1 MQISFN
7 NKLKHQIYV
16 TLTFALPLIG
26 SNLAQSSK
34 HVVDALML
42 GRYGVDELAA
52 GVLGGTV
59 FLITFIVG
67 SGFAMAAIPL
77 AAAARG
83 SGLTWKVRRVV
94 RMSFWL
100 STIYWLLLFVPLHF
114 IEQFLLLLGQ
124 DPEIAQLSG
133 DYMSVALWA
142 VFPAIVVM
150 VIKSFFMALGKPKII
165 LWSTIGGALINVPA
179 NYAFIFG
186 NFGAPELGVKGA
198 AYATIAAHGFTLL
211 VMIIYLLSERTCRSY
226 SLLQRI
232 WRPEWKIFIHV
243 FRLGWPISVTLT
255 SEIGLFAASSIMM
268 GWIGTASLAAHGI
281 VLETAALVFMIYLG
295 FANAATTQIGF
306 AVGSRDKDSLV
317 LAANAAFFLTTA
329 IVIVVVIIF
338 ISIPETLVQAF
349 LNQSEDVSEVLAVG
363 INLVYMAAAFQIADA
378 LQVVALGLLRGLS
391 DTRIPMVIAAVSY
404 AFIGLPISYFL
415 GIVVGLEGIGVWFG
429 LLAGLGAAAILLMHR
444 FRRKLFELDFSTV
457 RAN

>member
-211 VMIIYLLSERTCRSY
+211 VSKRSN
-226 SLLQRI
+226 
-232 WRPEWKIFIHV
+232 
-243 FRLGWPISVTLT
+243 G
-255 SEIGLFAASSIMM
+255 
-268 GWIGTASLAAHGI
+268 
-281 VLETAALVFMIYLG
+281 
-295 FANAATTQIGF
+295 
-306 AVGSRDKDSLV
+306 
-317 LAANAAFFLTTA
+317 
-329 IVIVVVIIF
+329 
-338 ISIPETLVQAF
+338 
-349 LNQSEDVSEVLAVG
+349 
-363 INLVYMAAAFQIADA
+363 
-378 LQVVALGLLRGLS
+378 
-391 DTRIPMVIAAVSY
+391 
-404 AFIGLPISYFL
+404 
-415 GIVVGLEGIGVWFG
+415 GV
-429 LLAGLGAAAILLMHR
+429 
-444 FRRKLFELDFSTV
+444 
-457 RAN
+457 